1 MFRVKNTRATTLA
14 KNTNISPVLSH
25 QQQLMLP
32 PTQISNMNKLIN
44 PKPKFYNIHQVKK
57 L

>member
-14 KNTNISPVLSH
+14 KNTNISPALSH
-25 QQQLMLP
+25 QQPLMLP

-44 PKPKFYNIHQVKK
+44 PKPKLYNIHQVKK